1 MYLNQQNVIYIMFF
15 VNYRSGGMIAG
26 IGTCVYNDH
35 RFLRCLFLLLFRGY
49 TSARG
54 KLAPPPP
61 KKKPTTKTD
70 KSVIIS
76 VPHHLRNFHCDI
88 KLLLTPLAIANVLC
102 LL

>member
-1 MYLNQQNVIYIMFF
+1 MCLNQQNVIYIMFF

-26 IGTCVYNDH
+26 IGTGVFMTMIVFCVVC
-35 RFLRCLFLLLFRGY
+35 FCCCFG
-49 TSARG
+49 ARG

-61 KKKPTTKTD
+61 KKKTTTKTD

-76 VPHHLRNFHCDI
+76 LPYHLGNFHCDI